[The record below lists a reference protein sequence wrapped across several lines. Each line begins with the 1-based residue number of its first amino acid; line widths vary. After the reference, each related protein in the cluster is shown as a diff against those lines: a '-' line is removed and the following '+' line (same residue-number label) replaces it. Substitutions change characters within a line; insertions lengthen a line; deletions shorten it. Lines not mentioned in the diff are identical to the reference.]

1 MSDDVKQ
8 MMLDDS
14 TDLLDNVEVTTIAD
28 QCHKLKALQDDID
41 RAEEHVSNLKKM
53 ADDISSRV
61 IPELLAE
68 QGLSSL
74 KLADGSSVTVKREY
88 RCTLPKEDERRQ
100 SAYNWLRENGLGDI
114 IKNNVSVTFGRGEDD
129 KAQQLL
135 DLAASKGFNP
145 HQKSDVAWNL
155 DLPYF
160 FLPIEAAI
168 ALAESS
174 DLPWVNQLSKSAPN
188 TIILTAIVD
197 ALFFYGTAYLEVT
210 EVYLRYGNCYDW
222 FCFNV
227 A

>member
-1 MSDDVKQ
+1 MKNTMSDDVKN
-8 MMLDDS
+8 MMLQDS
-14 TDLLDNVEVTTIAD
+14 TDLLDNVEVTTIAVEC
-28 QCHKLKALQDDID
+28 QKLKGLQDDID
-41 RAEEHVSNLKKM
+41 RAEEHVDNLKKM

-135 DLAASKGFNP
+135 DLAASNGFEPN
-145 HQKSDVAWNL
+145 QKSDVAWN
-155 DLPYF
+155 
-160 FLPIEAAI
+160 
-168 ALAESS
+168 
-174 DLPWVNQLSKSAPN
+174 
-188 TIILTAIVD
+188 TLTA
-197 ALFFYGTAYLEVT
+197 LFQERVESGLDMPSEVFST
-210 EVYLRYGNCYDW
+210 WIKDTTKITRK
-222 FCFNV
+222 
-227 A
+227 